1 MASVIISTHSE
12 MALGVKKT
20 VEYIMGKQD
29 SLYAVPAYTEGAGPF
44 LASIQEIIKNNS
56 EDEIFLLTDI
66 FGGSVNNELNKLVNK
81 FSKIHLITGV
91 NLPMVIQLLLSNE
104 KSAEEQAHKAI
115 IEAQSGIIYMN
126 EKSSINESF
135 DDF

>member
-29 SLYAVPAYTEGAGPF
+29 SLYAVPAYTEGEGPF
-44 LASIQEIIKNNS
+44 LSSIEEIIKNNS

-66 FGGSVNNELNKLVNK
+66 FGGSVNNELNKLINK

-104 KSAEEQAHKAI
+104 ESAEEQAHKAI

-126 EKSSINESF
+126 EKSSVNESF